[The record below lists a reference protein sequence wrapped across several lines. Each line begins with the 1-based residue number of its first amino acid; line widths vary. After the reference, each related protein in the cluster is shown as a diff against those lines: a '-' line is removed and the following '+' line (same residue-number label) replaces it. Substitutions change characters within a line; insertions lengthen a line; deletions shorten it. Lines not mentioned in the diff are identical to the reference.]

1 MDPEPARKPEYK
13 VNISRVMHF
22 VLLYSS
28 YYVLLYNAHSS
39 NSKEVKHGRLINAEY
54 CQRHKTFLKCQLLI
68 QHTDKNTTFR
78 QLVTPV
84 DNKIEKNLLGLPS

>member
-13 VNISRVMHF
+13 VNVSRVMHF

-39 NSKEVKHGRLINAEY
+39 NSKEVKHGGLINTEY
-54 CQRHKTFLKCQLLI
+54 WQRHKTVLKCQLLI
-68 QHTDKNTTFR
+68 QHIDKKHSILATGDT
-78 QLVTPV
+78 
-84 DNKIEKNLLGLPS
+84 S